1 MKISKKKRSEL
12 YAAIRT
18 VIVDTRIKLK
28 LSAND
33 DMTLAQAETKIWDK
47 VKHVLGV
54 I

>member
-28 LSAND
+28 LNAKD
-33 DMTLAQAETKIWDK
+33 DVTLAHAEPAIWDK
-47 VKHVLGV
+47 VKYVLG
-54 I
+54 IE